1 MELILQ
7 ACIWTFAAALDEFG
21 TGSSVAVCPCSSSV
35 RGVGTSPPS
44 FVGDD
49 YFCDAGAVSYVGGTF
64 YGDNPL
70 WDGSGCGS
78 TGTCCSFNTPPW
90 FLKELS
96 SPISDDIEMRVCCD
110 ESRAN
115 EDIAMSSVEIYVQ

>member
-1 MELILQ
+1 M
-7 ACIWTFAAALDEFG
+7 
-21 TGSSVAVCPCSSSV
+21 SS
-35 RGVGTSPPS
+35 VGTSPPS
-44 FVGDD
+44 FVGDY
-49 YFCDAGAVSYVGGTF
+49 YFCDAGAVTFVFDTF

-78 TGTCCSFNTPPW
+78 TSTCCSFNTPPW

-96 SPISDDIEMRVCCD
+96 SPISDDIEMRVCS
-110 ESRAN
+110 EEVRVN

>member
-1 MELILQ
+1 M
-7 ACIWTFAAALDEFG
+7 
-21 TGSSVAVCPCSSSV
+21 SS
-35 RGVGTSPPS
+35 VGTSPPS

-49 YFCDAGAVSYVGGTF
+49 YFCDAGAVAFAFGIF

-78 TGTCCSFNTPPW
+78 TSTCCSFNTPPW
-90 FLKELS
+90 FLKDLS

>member
-1 MELILQ
+1 MHFI
-7 ACIWTFAAALDEFG
+7 
-21 TGSSVAVCPCSSSV
+21 
-35 RGVGTSPPS
+35 
-44 FVGDD
+44 
-49 YFCDAGAVSYVGGTF
+49 TF

-78 TGTCCSFNTPPW
+78 TSTCCSFNTPPW